1 MGVGV
6 VGPRA
11 GARGTQEASARPFCS
26 EHARSKRLETPRTLL
41 RFYDFVLPR
50 FTVLR
55 FLSTCSILSK
65 AFLKTSCIS
74 LFLVY
79 LIISQP
85 AGAPPEHRRPR
96 LRSCSPPAAPIQGGF
111 GAETSVPTCPL
122 LPGSP
127 HAGTWWHHGWVESA
141 PPPPQS
147 AHCPGPSRWVCS
159 PSESSGLSWATALP
173 CDQRPSPDSLPVQ
186 HSVSCNAV

>member
-85 AGAPPEHRRPR
+85 AGAPPDHRRPR
-96 LRSCSPPAAPIQGGF
+96 LRSCSPPAPPSRVDSVQRQVSLLARCCRTPRTQAPGGIT
-111 GAETSVPTCPL
+111 G
-122 LPGSP
+122 
-127 HAGTWWHHGWVESA
+127 GWSL
-141 PPPPQS
+141 PPPPV
-147 AHCPGPSRWVCS
+147 CPLPGPQQV
-159 PSESSGLSWATALP
+159 GLLSF
-173 CDQRPSPDSLPVQ
+173 
-186 HSVSCNAV
+186 